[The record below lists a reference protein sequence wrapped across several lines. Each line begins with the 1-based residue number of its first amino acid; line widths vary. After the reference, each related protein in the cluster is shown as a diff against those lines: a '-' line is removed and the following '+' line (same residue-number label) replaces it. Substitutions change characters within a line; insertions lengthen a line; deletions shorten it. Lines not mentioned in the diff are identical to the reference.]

1 VGYASSV
8 VFSGLHELLA
18 AFRTRAPNVDVSL
31 RELSVQEQVDS
42 LKNGRIDVGFIRGP
56 VYDDELASKRV
67 RREPLVV
74 ALPSRHPLTARK
86 KIPLELLRREPFI
99 SFPRHRGP
107 AFFDYLMRLCH
118 AAGFSPNIVQEA
130 PHLDIVSLVAAGF
143 GVALVPRSVKYA
155 RRPGVV
161 FRSLVG
167 SPRTELLVAWR
178 KNAASEVLR
187 GFLDVVSEVGMRE
200 RRSQDR

>member
-1 VGYASSV
+1 
-8 VFSGLHELLA
+8 
-18 AFRTRAPNVDVSL
+18 
-31 RELSVQEQVDS
+31 
-42 LKNGRIDVGFIRGP
+42 
-56 VYDDELASKRV
+56 
-67 RREPLVV
+67 
-74 ALPSRHPLTARK
+74 
-86 KIPLELLRREPFI
+86 
-99 SFPRHRGP
+99 
-107 AFFDYLMRLCH
+107 MRLCH

-155 RRPGVV
+155 RRPGVL
-161 FRSLVG
+161 FRPLVG

-200 RRSQDR
+200 RRLARA